1 MTKRRTR
8 AYVMKVILL
17 VTLCVLAG
25 FATSCSSSGSPAS
38 TDELGLIAV
47 EEKIVAPDFTL
58 ATMEGAEVTL
68 SDLRGTPVLL
78 NFWHKGCPPC
88 LGELHYFD
96 AVAKQYSDRITIVAI
111 DIQDSLPQ
119 IKQFFGDSEISFI
132 VALGKN
138 TEIASSYAIRYTPTT
153 FLIDSEGIIRYV
165 KVGAFASKE
174 QLQASTDELLK
185 Y

>member
-1 MTKRRTR
+1 MTKRRSR

-17 VTLCVLAG
+17 ATLCVLAE

-38 TDELGLIAV
+38 TDELGLIAI

-58 ATMEGAEVTL
+58 PTMTGTEITL
-68 SDLRGTPVLL
+68 SDLQGMAVLL

-88 LGELHYFD
+88 LEELHYFD

-111 DIQDSLPQ
+111 DIKDSLPQ
-119 IKQFFGDSEISFI
+119 VKQFFSDSEISFT
-132 VALGKN
+132 VALGKD
-138 TEIASSYAIRYTPTT
+138 TQVASSYAVRYTPTT
-153 FLIDSEGIIRYV
+153 FFIDSEGIIRYV
-165 KVGAFASKE
+165 KLGAFANKE
-174 QLQASTDELLK
+174 ELQASIDELLN

>member
-1 MTKRRTR
+1 M
-8 AYVMKVILL
+8 VV
-17 VTLCVLAG
+17 CVLIGGAI
-25 FATSCSSSGSPAS
+25 SCSSSNSSSSPE
-38 TDELGLIAV
+38 ELGLIPV
-47 EEKIVAPDFTL
+47 EIAAPDFTL
-58 ATMEGAEVTL
+58 PTMTGTEITL
-68 SDLRGTPVLL
+68 SDLQGMPVLL

-88 LGELHYFD
+88 LEELHYFD

-111 DIQDSLPQ
+111 DIKDSLPQ

-138 TEIASSYAIRYTPTT
+138 TQVASDYAIQYTPTT
-153 FLIDSEGIIRYV
+153 FFIDSEGIIRYV

-174 QLQASTDELLK
+174 ELQASIDELLK

>member
-1 MTKRRTR
+1 MAKKQLQSWLSR
-8 AYVMKVILL
+8 AILL
-17 VTLCVLAG
+17 MILCASLG
-25 FATSCSSSGSPAS
+25 SATSCSTSDSSSSPE
-38 TDELGLIAV
+38 ELGLIPV
-47 EEKIVAPDFTL
+47 EIPAPEFTL
-58 ATMEGAEVTL
+58 PTMTGAEVTL
-68 SDLRGTPVLL
+68 SELQGMPVLL

-96 AVAKQYSDRITIVAI
+96 AVAKQYANRITIIAI

-165 KVGAFASKE
+165 KVGAFASE
-174 QLQASTDELLK
+174 EELQASTDELLK